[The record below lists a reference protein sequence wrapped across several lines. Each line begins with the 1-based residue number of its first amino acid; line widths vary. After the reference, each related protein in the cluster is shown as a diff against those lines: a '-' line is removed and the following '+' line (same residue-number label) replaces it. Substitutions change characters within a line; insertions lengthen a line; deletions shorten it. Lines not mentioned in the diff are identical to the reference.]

1 MLVGPVPSMLQE
13 LLACEV
19 QFLDALLCQTVHHLC
34 LGGYGCVVG
43 AGNPTSVLALQ
54 ACTAHQD
61 VLDGVVEHVAHVQ
74 HTGHIWRWDNHGI
87 GFTTIGFAAE
97 QFVVQPVLVPFALH
111 FGRAVLGC

>member
-1 MLVGPVPSMLQE
+1 MLQE

-19 QFLDALLCQTVHHLC
+19 KFLDALLCQTVHHLC
-34 LGGYGCVVG
+34 LGGNGGVVG
-43 AGNPTSVLALQ
+43 AGNPACVLALQ

-61 VLDGVVEHVAHVQ
+61 VLNGIVEHVSHVE
-74 HTGHIWRWDNHGI
+74 HTSHVWRRNNHGI
-87 GFTTIGFAAE
+87 WLAAVGFATE